1 LAVRQDIDI
10 EERAKERLPDRIRE
24 PVERFDRR
32 LTRWL
37 DSWGITLLRIA
48 LGVVYIWFGA
58 LKVVDRSP
66 IEDLLLDVAFFT
78 DGKWII
84 YVFGAWEIVIGLGLI
99 FPVALRI
106 TLLMLWV
113 QLAGTLLAFV
123 FAADKTFQDGN
134 PLLLTETGEFVLK
147 NLVLITAGLV
157 IGSTVRARNRPVE
170 RDDSA
175 RLDRSLR
182 AQ

>member
-1 LAVRQDIDI
+1 MAVRQDIDI
-10 EERAKERLPDRIRE
+10 EERAKERLPEGIRG

-32 LTRWL
+32 LAHWL
-37 DSWGITLLRIA
+37 DAWGITLLRVA

-66 IEDLLLDVAFFT
+66 IEDLLMDVAFFA
-78 DGKWII
+78 DGEWII
-84 YVFGAWEIVIGLGLI
+84 FAFGVWEIIIGLGLI

-157 IGSTVRARNRPVE
+157 IGSTVRARNRPLE
-170 RDDSA
+170 RNDSP
-175 RLDRSLR
+175 RLAAANRP
-182 AQ
+182 

>member
-1 LAVRQDIDI
+1 MATPTDIDL
-10 EERAKERLPDRIRE
+10 EERAKDHLPETVRE
-24 PVERFDRR
+24 PVDRADRR
-32 LTRWL
+32 VARWL
-37 DSWGITLLRIA
+37 DAYGITLLRIA

-66 IEDLLLDVAFFT
+66 VEALVDDVVFFAGG
-78 DGKWII
+78 DWLI
-84 YVFGAWEIVIGLGLI
+84 VSFGVWEIVIGLGLI
-99 FPVALRI
+99 FPVALRL

-113 QLAGTLLAFV
+113 QLGGTLLAFV

-157 IGSTVRARNRPVE
+157 IGSTVRRRGRPVE
-170 RDDSA
+170 GDRTPQASSA
-175 RLDRSLR
+175 
-182 AQ
+182 